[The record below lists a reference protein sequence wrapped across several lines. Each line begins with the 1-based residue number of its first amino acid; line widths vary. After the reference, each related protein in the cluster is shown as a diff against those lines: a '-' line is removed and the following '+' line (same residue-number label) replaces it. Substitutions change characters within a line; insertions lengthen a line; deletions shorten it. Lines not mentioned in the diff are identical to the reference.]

1 MQTTE
6 YIEVQLNGE
15 AREIP
20 AGGTVQ
26 GLLEHLDLRPEMVV
40 VERNGEILRRNRYPE
55 VPVGD
60 GDVLELVHF
69 VGGG

>member
-15 AREIP
+15 VREIP

>member
-15 AREIP
+15 PREIP